1 MKDAF
6 KAIRDV
12 KLVKYTNLLKTVL
25 LDFFLLLVDMQVNGM
40 SCMEL
45 LLPNSISIEYKN
57 HS

>member
-1 MKDAF
+1 MLLRQL
-6 KAIRDV
+6 RDV

-25 LDFFLLLVDMQVNGM
+25 LDFFLLLVDMQVDGM